1 MSKGGSTLRTT
12 AEKCTHVRRR
22 RPRGLSVSEGCRLM
36 GIARSTYYD
45 KPKRA
50 VDDTALV
57 EAMHALK
64 DEFEVYGWRRMQAAL
79 GQQGWV
85 VNHKKLKRLMREQGL
100 NARRRRRYVTTTD
113 SDHDQPIFPDR
124 TKDMIVDGPDQ
135 LWVAD
140 ITYVAVAVG
149 FVYVAVIM
157 DAWSRRIIGYAMSR
171 RIDAR
176 LTLAALDAAIALRQP
191 PPGCVHHGD
200 RGSQYAAEKYRD
212 RLREARLVG
221 SMGRRGN
228 PYDNAMME
236 SLMKTLKVEG
246 VYPLDFETAE
256 EVAEQLP
263 AFIEKYNARRL
274 HSSLGY
280 LSPEQYEKQHARP
293 PVKNAA

>member
-1 MSKGGSTLRTT
+1 
-12 AEKCTHVRRR
+12 
-22 RPRGLSVSEGCRLM
+22 M

-64 DEFEVYGWRRMQAAL
+64 DEFEAYGWRRMQAAL

-113 SDHDQPIFPDR
+113 SDHDQPIFPER
-124 TKDMIVDGPDQ
+124 TKDMIVDGADQ

>member
-1 MSKGGSTLRTT
+1 
-12 AEKCTHVRRR
+12 
-22 RPRGLSVSEGCRLM
+22 M

-45 KPKRA
+45 APMRA

-57 EAMHALK
+57 EAMHAIK
-64 DEFEVYGWRRMQAAL
+64 DEFEAYGWRRMQAAL

-85 VNHKKLKRLMREQGL
+85 VNHKKLKRLMREHGL

-113 SDHDQPIFPDR
+113 SDHDQPIFPNR
-124 TKDMIVDGPDQ
+124 TRDMIVDGPNQ

-140 ITYVAVAVG
+140 LTYVAVVVG

-157 DAWSRRIIGYAMSR
+157 DAWSRQIIGYAMSR

-176 LTLAALDAAIALRQP
+176 LTLAALDVAIAMRSP
-191 PPGCVHHGD
+191 PPGCVHHTD

-212 RLREARLVG
+212 RLGQAKLVG

-246 VYPLDFETAE
+246 VYPLEFETAE
-256 EVAEQLP
+256 DVAEQFP
-263 AFIEKYNARRL
+263 AFIEKYNAKRL

-293 PVKNAA
+293 PVKDAA

>member
-1 MSKGGSTLRTT
+1 
-12 AEKCTHVRRR
+12 
-22 RPRGLSVSEGCRLM
+22 M

-45 KPKRA
+45 EPKRA

-57 EAMHALK
+57 EAMHAIK
-64 DEFEVYGWRRMQAAL
+64 DEFEAYGWRRMQAAL
-79 GQQGWV
+79 GQRGWV
-85 VNHKKLKRLMREQGL
+85 VNHKKLKRLMREHGL
-100 NARRRRRYVTTTD
+100 NPRRRRRYVATTD
-113 SDHDQPIFPDR
+113 SDHDQPIFPNR

-140 ITYVAVAVG
+140 LTYVAVAVG

-157 DAWSRRIIGYAMSR
+157 DAWSRRIVGYAMSR

-176 LTLAALDAAIALRQP
+176 LTLAALEAAIALRQP

-212 RLREARLVG
+212 RLRDAKLLG

-246 VYPLDFETAE
+246 IYPLEFKAAE
-256 EVAEQLP
+256 DVVEQLP
-263 AFIEKYNARRL
+263 AFIEKYNAKRL

-293 PVKNAA
+293 PVKDAA

>member
-1 MSKGGSTLRTT
+1 
-12 AEKCTHVRRR
+12 
-22 RPRGLSVSEGCRLM
+22 M

-64 DEFEVYGWRRMQAAL
+64 DEFEAYGWRRMQAAL

-256 EVAEQLP
+256 EVAEQFP
-263 AFIEKYNARRL
+263 AFVEKYNARRL

>member
-1 MSKGGSTLRTT
+1 
-12 AEKCTHVRRR
+12 
-22 RPRGLSVSEGCRLM
+22 M
-36 GIARSTYYD
+36 GIVRSTYYD
-45 KPKRA
+45 EPKRA

-57 EAMHALK
+57 EAMHAIK
-64 DEFEVYGWRRMQAAL
+64 DEFEAYGWRRMQAAL

-85 VNHKKLKRLMREQGL
+85 VNHKKLKRLMREHGL
-100 NARRRRRYVTTTD
+100 NARRRRRYVATTD

-124 TKDMIVDGPDQ
+124 TKDMIVEGPDQ

-140 ITYVAVAVG
+140 ITYVAVAAG

-157 DAWSRRIIGYAMSR
+157 DAWSRRIVGYAMSR

-176 LTLAALDAAIALRQP
+176 LTLAALDAAIAQRQP

-212 RLREARLVG
+212 RLREAKLVG

-246 VYPLDFETAE
+246 VYPLEFEIAE
-256 EVAEQLP
+256 DVAEQLP

-293 PVKNAA
+293 PVKDVA

>member
-1 MSKGGSTLRTT
+1 
-12 AEKCTHVRRR
+12 
-22 RPRGLSVSEGCRLM
+22 M

-45 KPKRA
+45 APEQA
-50 VDDTALV
+50 GDDTALV
-57 EAMHALK
+57 EAMHAIK
-64 DEFEVYGWRRMQAAL
+64 DEFEAYGWRRMQAAL

-85 VNHKKLKRLMREQGL
+85 VNHKKMKRLMREHGL
-100 NARRRRRYVTTTD
+100 NARRHRRYVTTTD
-113 SDHDQPIFPDR
+113 SEHGEPIFPNR
-124 TKDMIVDGPDQ
+124 TRDMIVDGPDQ

-140 ITYVAVAVG
+140 ITYIAVAVG
-149 FVYVAVIM
+149 FVYVALIM
-157 DAWSRRIIGYAMSR
+157 DAWSRRIVGYAMSR

-176 LTLAALDAAIALRQP
+176 LTLAALEAAIALRQP

-212 RLREARLVG
+212 RLREAKLVG

-246 VYPLDFETAE
+246 VYPLEFETAE
-256 EVAEQLP
+256 DVAEQLP

-280 LSPEQYEKQHARP
+280 LSPEQYEKQLARP
-293 PVKNAA
+293 PVKDAA

>member
-1 MSKGGSTLRTT
+1 
-12 AEKCTHVRRR
+12 
-22 RPRGLSVSEGCRLM
+22 M
-36 GIARSTYYD
+36 GIPRSTYYD
-45 KPKRA
+45 APKRA

-57 EAMHALK
+57 EAMHAIK
-64 DEFEVYGWRRMQAAL
+64 DEFEAYGWRRMQAAL

-85 VNHKKLKRLMREQGL
+85 VNHKKLKRLMREHGL

-113 SDHDQPIFPDR
+113 SDHNQPIFPNR
-124 TKDMIVDGPDQ
+124 TRDMSVDGPDQ

-140 ITYVAVAVG
+140 LTYVAVAIG
-149 FVYVAVIM
+149 FIYVAVIM

-171 RIDAR
+171 RIDVR
-176 LTLAALDAAIALRQP
+176 LTLAAIDVAIALRNP
-191 PPGCVHHGD
+191 PPGCVHHTD

-212 RLREARLVG
+212 RLGQAKLVG

-236 SLMKTLKVEG
+236 SLMKTLKVEC
-246 VYPLDFETAE
+246 VYPLEFETAE
-256 EVAEQLP
+256 DVAEQFP

-280 LSPEQYEKQHARP
+280 LSPEQYEKQHAQP
-293 PVKNAA
+293 PVKDAA

>member
-1 MSKGGSTLRTT
+1 
-12 AEKCTHVRRR
+12 
-22 RPRGLSVSEGCRLM
+22 M

-45 KPKRA
+45 APKRR

-57 EAMHALK
+57 EAMYAIK
-64 DEFEVYGWRRMQAAL
+64 DEFEAYGWRRMQAAL
-79 GQQGWV
+79 GQQGWS
-85 VNHKKLKRLMREQGL
+85 VNHKKLKRLMRAHGL
-100 NARRRRRYVTTTD
+100 NARRRRRYVATTD
-113 SDHDQPIFPDR
+113 SDHDQPIFPNR
-124 TKDMIVDGPDQ
+124 TRDMIVDGPDQ

-140 ITYVAVAVG
+140 LTYVAVPVG

-157 DAWSRRIIGYAMSR
+157 DGWSRRIIGYAMSR

-176 LTLAALDAAIALRQP
+176 LTLAALDAAIALRHP
-191 PPGCVHHGD
+191 PPGCVHHTD

-212 RLREARLVG
+212 RLGEVKLVG

-246 VYPLDFETAE
+246 VYPLEFETAE
-256 EVAEQLP
+256 DVTEQLP
-263 AFIEKYNARRL
+263 AFIEKYNAKRL

-293 PVKNAA
+293 PVKDAA

>member
-1 MSKGGSTLRTT
+1 
-12 AEKCTHVRRR
+12 
-22 RPRGLSVSEGCRLM
+22 
-36 GIARSTYYD
+36 
-45 KPKRA
+45 
-50 VDDTALV
+50 
-57 EAMHALK
+57 
-64 DEFEVYGWRRMQAAL
+64 
-79 GQQGWV
+79 
-85 VNHKKLKRLMREQGL
+85 
-100 NARRRRRYVTTTD
+100 
-113 SDHDQPIFPDR
+113 
-124 TKDMIVDGPDQ
+124 MIVDGPDQ

-157 DAWSRRIIGYAMSR
+157 DAWSRRIVGYAMSR

-212 RLREARLVG
+212 RLREAKLIG

-228 PYDNAMME
+228 PYNNAMME

-246 VYPLDFETAE
+246 VYPLEFETADD
-256 EVAEQLP
+256 VAEQLP
-263 AFIEKYNARRL
+263 AFIEKSNARRL

-280 LSPEQYEKQHARP
+280 LSPQRYREAARS
-293 PVKNAA
+293 AAGQRRRLIPSGPRGPLQVASILASISTAPTDPRLSPSGIAEHR

>member
-1 MSKGGSTLRTT
+1 
-12 AEKCTHVRRR
+12 
-22 RPRGLSVSEGCRLM
+22 M
-36 GIARSTYYD
+36 GIGRSTYYD
-45 KPKRA
+45 EPKRSA
-50 VDDTALV
+50 DDTALV
-57 EAMHALK
+57 EAMHAIK
-64 DEFEVYGWRRMQAAL
+64 DEFEAYGWRRMQAAL

-85 VNHKKLKRLMREQGL
+85 VNHKKLKRLMREHGL
-100 NARRRRRYVTTTD
+100 NARRRRRYVATTD
-113 SDHDQPIFPDR
+113 SDHDQPIFPNR
-124 TKDMIVDGPDQ
+124 AKNMIVDGPDQ

-140 ITYVAVAVG
+140 LTYVAVAAG

-157 DAWSRRIIGYAMSR
+157 DAWSRRIVGYAMSR

-191 PPGCVHHGD
+191 PPGFVHHGD

-212 RLREARLVG
+212 RLREAKLVG

-246 VYPLDFETAE
+246 VYPLEFETAQD
-256 EVAEQLP
+256 VAEQLP

-293 PVKNAA
+293 PVKDAA

>member
-1 MSKGGSTLRTT
+1 
-12 AEKCTHVRRR
+12 
-22 RPRGLSVSEGCRLM
+22 M

-45 KPKRA
+45 APIRA
-50 VDDTALV
+50 GDDTALV
-57 EAMHALK
+57 EAMHAIK
-64 DEFEVYGWRRMQAAL
+64 NEFEAYGWRRMQAAL
-79 GQQGWV
+79 GQQGWA
-85 VNHKKLKRLMREQGL
+85 VNHKKLKRLMREHRL

-113 SDHDQPIFPDR
+113 SDHGQPIFPNR

-140 ITYVAVAVG
+140 LTYVAVAVG

-157 DAWSRRIIGYAMSR
+157 DAWSRRIVGYAMSR

-176 LTLAALDAAIALRQP
+176 LTLAALDAAIALRRP

-200 RGSQYAAEKYRD
+200 RGSQYAAEKYRG
-212 RLREARLVG
+212 RLREAKLVG

-246 VYPLDFETAE
+246 VYPLEFETVE
-256 EVAEQLP
+256 DVLEQLP
-263 AFIEKYNARRL
+263 AFIAKYNAKRL

-293 PVKNAA
+293 PVKDAA

>member
-1 MSKGGSTLRTT
+1 
-12 AEKCTHVRRR
+12 
-22 RPRGLSVSEGCRLM
+22 M

-45 KPKRA
+45 RPVRSA
-50 VDDTALV
+50 DDTELV
-57 EAMHALK
+57 EAMHAIK
-64 DEFEVYGWRRMQAAL
+64 DEFEAYGWRRMQAAL

-85 VNHKKLKRLMREQGL
+85 VNHKKLKRLMREHGL
-100 NARRRRRYVTTTD
+100 NARHRRRYVATTD
-113 SDHDQPIFPDR
+113 SDHDQPIFPNR
-124 TKDMIVDGPDQ
+124 AKDMIVDGPNQ

-140 ITYVAVAVG
+140 LTYVTVAVG

-176 LTLAALDAAIALRQP
+176 LTLAALNAAIAIRDP

-200 RGSQYAAEKYRD
+200 RGSQYASEKYRD
-212 RLREARLVG
+212 RLCEAKLVG

-246 VYPLDFETAE
+246 VYPLEFETAE
-256 EVAEQLP
+256 DVAEQLP
-263 AFIEKYNARRL
+263 LFIEKYNARRL

-280 LSPEQYEKQHARP
+280 LSPEQYERQYTRP
-293 PVKNAA
+293 PVKDVA